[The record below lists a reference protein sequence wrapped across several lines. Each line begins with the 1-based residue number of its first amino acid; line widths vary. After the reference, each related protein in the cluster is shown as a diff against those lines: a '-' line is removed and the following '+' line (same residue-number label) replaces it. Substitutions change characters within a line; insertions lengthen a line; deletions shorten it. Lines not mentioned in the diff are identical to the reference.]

1 MGILK
6 KPRFLIILCIVLLAA
21 IALVMYFVFLP
32 KPKIIGFWGMD
43 YSSEEAV
50 RIQELLEDDGYA
62 IYFAENLEDVK
73 NTDCSAW
80 VVQATSDTYAQNILD
95 TVGDKVIF
103 IGSKPD
109 LSQTVRFVGM
119 NIEEAGSLLVE
130 LLAQIPNSGDT
141 NEDGS
146 VSCLL
151 LNAPEGDRD
160 NTYWMRGLESG
171 LNTFHLPYTILG
183 VHACPITAKAGMEA
197 TLDSLSSYGRD
208 IEVILASAEVLAAGA
223 AEAINQGGWEIS
235 EDLYLL
241 AAGHTESSLKAL
253 TEGQRSGLVFANWE
267 DFDALLLTAVADT
280 IDGEA
285 PQDYLLPFKL
295 YQSTTPLQ

>member
-6 KPRFLIILCIVLLAA
+6 KPRFLIVLGIVLLAA

-32 KPKIIGFWGMD
+32 KPKTIGFWGMD

-62 IYFAENLEDVK
+62 VYFAENLEDVK

-119 NIEEAGSLLVE
+119 NIEEAGSLLAE
-130 LLAQIPNSGDT
+130 LLTQMPNSGDT
-141 NEDGS
+141 NEDGT

-151 LNAPEGDRD
+151 LTAPEGDRD
-160 NTYWMRGLESG
+160 NTYWMRGLENG
-171 LNTFHLPYTILG
+171 LNTFHLPHTILG

-208 IEVILASAEVLAAGA
+208 IEVILASAEVLATGA

-241 AAGHTESSLKAL
+241 ATGHTESSLNAL